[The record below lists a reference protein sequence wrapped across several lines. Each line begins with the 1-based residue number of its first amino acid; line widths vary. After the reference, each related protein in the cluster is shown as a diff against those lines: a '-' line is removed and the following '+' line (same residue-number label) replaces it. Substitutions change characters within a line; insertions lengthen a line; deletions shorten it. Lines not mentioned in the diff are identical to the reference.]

1 MHISFLKKKKNVEW
15 ICGNGIAK
23 IGGKKKIVAI
33 GWWQCYCR
41 NWEKYL
47 RQLWQCHCRK
57 WEEKKNSGYHTNGMN
72 GMANIAKRTTVEV
85 AGSIIASTSFTTGM
99 LLATT

>member
-1 MHISFLKKKKNVEW
+1 MLLSKL
-15 ICGNGIAK
+15 GK
-23 IGGKKKIVAI
+23 IFAAIMAMPLSKMGG
-33 GWWQCYCR
+33 
-41 NWEKYL
+41 
-47 RQLWQCHCRK
+47 
-57 WEEKKNSGYHTNGMN
+57 KKNSGFHTNGMN